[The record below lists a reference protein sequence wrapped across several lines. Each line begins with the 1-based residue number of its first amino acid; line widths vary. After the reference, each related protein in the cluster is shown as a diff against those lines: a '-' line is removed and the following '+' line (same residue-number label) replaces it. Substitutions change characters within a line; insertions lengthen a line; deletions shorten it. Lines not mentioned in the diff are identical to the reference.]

1 MARNKNPE
9 TLVRIVLDFL
19 SGLVTSHSTR
29 KEVLLFL
36 RENLHPHLLEQFLS
50 KFLLDPLCDSDL
62 QIDCLLYLFNEHCRS
77 LKFSFTDKRYYAQIV
92 ALLLKDQLKLE
103 ELNLYGVWLQ
113 DNIKADLVLAL
124 KKLDHLTQ
132 LSLPHIADDAI
143 IHAISRSCPK
153 LRHLDVLLYLNLGGA
168 VGDTLGLSAVGE
180 IVNYV
185 PNLSSLGSFPFVVK
199 AVHYIWENYEC
210 SDQLKLR
217 YLHDRATD
225 PQQLDQCLTLI
236 PNVRSC
242 YLDSPKPVTL
252 TILPQFVHLNKV
264 KLSRVQAVDIH
275 GLVLELPRLTGLE
288 LVCARG
294 FVDLFQIGSALPR
307 LDTLE
312 IYYSEYVQI
321 SSWAVE
327 FAELKK
333 LVIYSTESHLCAK
346 PLLKAC
352 PNLEKVTLCDCSDVT
367 DQEVF
372 NIVDAGCLSR
382 CQEIYWLNA
391 PLLTLQSVWT
401 LITLPSMRVIGKLD
415 EWLVNPFEAT
425 ELEDEIQH
433 YNLDVKLY
441 GKPKGTFIF
450 EQERFDDVF

>member
-9 TLVRIVLDFL
+9 TL
-19 SGLVTSHSTR
+19 
-29 KEVLLFL
+29 
-36 RENLHPHLLEQFLS
+36 
-50 KFLLDPLCDSDL
+50 
-62 QIDCLLYLFNEHCRS
+62 IDCLLYLFNEHCRS

-153 LRHLDVLLYLNLGGA
+153 LRHLDVSGTSRITDSGLSDICGA

-210 SDQLKLR
+210 SDQLKL
-217 YLHDRATD
+217 
-225 PQQLDQCLTLI
+225 
-236 PNVRSC
+236 
-242 YLDSPKPVTL
+242 
-252 TILPQFVHLNKV
+252 
-264 KLSRVQAVDIH
+264 
-275 GLVLELPRLTGLE
+275 
-288 LVCARG
+288 
-294 FVDLFQIGSALPR
+294 
-307 LDTLE
+307 
-312 IYYSEYVQI
+312 
-321 SSWAVE
+321 
-327 FAELKK
+327 
-333 LVIYSTESHLCAK
+333 
-346 PLLKAC
+346 
-352 PNLEKVTLCDCSDVT
+352 
-367 DQEVF
+367 
-372 NIVDAGCLSR
+372 
-382 CQEIYWLNA
+382 
-391 PLLTLQSVWT
+391 
-401 LITLPSMRVIGKLD
+401 SMRVIGKLD